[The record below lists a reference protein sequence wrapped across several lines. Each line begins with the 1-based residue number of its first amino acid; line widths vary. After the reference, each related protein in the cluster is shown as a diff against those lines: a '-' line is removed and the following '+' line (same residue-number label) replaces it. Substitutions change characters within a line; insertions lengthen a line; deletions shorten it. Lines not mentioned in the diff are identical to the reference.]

1 MPVSTTAA
9 AAEVAVKEPSILLVC
24 AMGIG
29 IVFLGLIAIILVCK
43 LTSLLCRTG
52 KSAAPIPAAVPAV
65 EKKSDVIENRGAFI
79 AAVSA
84 AVAEDLGADVRAI
97 RIVSVKRV

>member
-1 MPVSTTAA
+1 MPVATTA
-9 AAEVAVKEPSILLVC
+9 VVDEPSILLVC